1 MLELRLVCTP
11 PISTALCYPLP
22 AQVDG
27 ATTVLAA
34 KRVTPQEREGRR
46 WNVATRNAG
55 ARPGLL
61 RQSSGVG
68 RHLRSYPNPGGK
80 MQIQLRHLDVLD

>member
-1 MLELRLVCTP
+1 MLTL
-11 PISTALCYPLP
+11 PISRALCYPLL

-27 ATTVLAA
+27 LTKVVAA
-34 KRVTPQEREGRR
+34 KRVRPQEPAGYH
-46 WNVATRNAG
+46 WYVATRNAG

-68 RHLRSYPNPGGK
+68 RHFRSYPNPGGK
-80 MQIQLRHLDVLD
+80 MQIQLRHLDMSD

>member
-27 ATTVLAA
+27 ATT
-34 KRVTPQEREGRR
+34 QEREGRR